1 MKLMVSI
8 PEWQERIPVQVE
20 LISLM
25 GQKVGEIFKG
35 ELSSGYQTIEW
46 SGTTLSGISPAS
58 GIYLVKMQCRGSV
71 SMIRVILD

>member
-1 MKLMVSI
+1 
-8 PEWQERIPVQVE
+8 
-20 LISLM
+20 M

-46 SGTTLSGISPAS
+46 SGTTLSGIRPAS